1 MAALPRQLVP
11 STSALT
17 AFDAV
22 AKLGSF
28 SAAAQGL
35 NLTQGAVSR
44 QVALL
49 EGQLGVRLFERTNKG
64 VVLTAKGE
72 HYAAGVSDII
82 NRIRTLSLETMASD
96 AKGLLKLAILPT
108 FGTRWLMPR
117 MPDFIRR
124 NPGITINFATRIGQF
139 DFRSASI
146 DAAIHVGRPDWPAA
160 DCQFLMHETV
170 VPVCSPA
177 FRQQHPVRGPR
188 DLLSAPLIDMASRP
202 GAWQH
207 WFASLGIPVSHRQRM
222 SFEQFS
228 SVAQACIEGL
238 GVALMPTF
246 LIAAEMEAGQ
256 LVEAYDWRIQ
266 SPSSYY
272 VVRPLDRVDY
282 GPAAR
287 FAVWILDQAA
297 QFHRSG
303 EVSKDPAVHTPHR

>member
-1 MAALPRQLVP
+1 MTGFQRQLVP
-11 STSALT
+11 STAALT

-28 SAAAQGL
+28 SAAAGFL

-49 EGQLGVRLFERTNKG
+49 EAQLGVKLFERNSKG
-64 VVLTAKGE
+64 VTLTGKGE
-72 HYAAGVSDII
+72 HYATGVAEII
-82 NRIRTLSLETMASD
+82 SRMRTLSLETMSSS
-96 AKGLLKLAILPT
+96 AKGSLRLAILPT

-117 MPDFIRR
+117 IPDFVEK
-124 NPGITINFATRIGQF
+124 NPEITIDFATRIGQF
-139 DFRSASI
+139 DFRAEAI
-146 DAAIHVGRPDWPAA
+146 DAAIYVGRPDWPAA

-177 FRQQHPVRGPR
+177 FRQQNALMDPK
-188 DLLSAPLIDMASRP
+188 DLLSVPLIEMASRP

-207 WFASLGIPVSHRQRM
+207 WFSSLGITVPHRQRM

-228 SVAQACIEGL
+228 SVAQACIAGL

-246 LIAAEMEAGQ
+246 LITSEIQSRQ

-266 SPSSYY
+266 SPHAYY
-272 VVRPLDRVDY
+272 VVRPHDRVDY

-287 FAVWILDQAA
+287 FAAWIVEQASDF
-297 QFHRSG
+297 QRSR
-303 EVSKDPAVHTPHR
+303 PASQREGT